1 MTEAIIRGR
10 PVTKGRPRLGR
21 RRRAYTPARTIEYEH
36 LVAQQ
41 WDEQNEGNEPFT
53 GPVGVRFI
61 IGSEGVEASALFGNI
76 PHKRG
81 NHLMDN
87 LMRLRELRDNLEWF
101 EDYACSEKKPWKN
114 YRVQVQSTRQLVDS
128 MIRKLRNQ

>member
-61 IGSEGVEASALFGNI
+61 IGSEGVEVEVWELDGSYRPKYVTGDI
-76 PHKRG
+76 
-81 NHLMDN
+81 DN
-87 LMRLRELRDNLEWF
+87 YQKSLGDGLNGHAYKD
-101 EDYACSEKKPWKN
+101 DKQVHYSETFLTKEAI
-114 YRVQVQSTRQLVDS
+114 V
-128 MIRKLRNQ
+128 